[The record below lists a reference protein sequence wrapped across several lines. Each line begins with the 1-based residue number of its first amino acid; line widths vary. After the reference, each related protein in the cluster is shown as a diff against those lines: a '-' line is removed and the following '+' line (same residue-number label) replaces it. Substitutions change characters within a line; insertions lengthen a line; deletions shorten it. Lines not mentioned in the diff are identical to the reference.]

1 MAAANKKK
9 KSLASSTKSA
19 ACQARCR
26 LHHLSDGIV
35 VVRPFL
41 QNEISPPCIMLKQT
55 CDPCPGLAVRFPFP
69 YTFLVGLAVL
79 PQRPGQLPMQIS
91 GADQTFFIQF

>member
-1 MAAANKKK
+1 M
-9 KSLASSTKSA
+9 
-19 ACQARCR
+19 
-26 LHHLSDGIV
+26 V
-35 VVRPFL
+35 VQPFL

-79 PQRPGQLPMQIS
+79 PQRPGQLPVQIT
-91 GADQTFFIQF
+91 GADQIFFIQF